1 MVNRYI
7 NYITIEELC
16 NMEEQE
22 YTRRS
27 QRPKKRRLRKGRALF
42 SLLLLCVIVL
52 VGYSV
57 MQYRSG
63 LELANDTK
71 VAQEDFSGDTVKGD
85 IENYLLL
92 GVDSRGEEKSR
103 TDTMMVLSWDKKTND
118 IKLVSLMRDIY
129 ADIPG
134 YQSYKLNTA
143 YYLGGVQLLKETISN
158 MFSLPIHHYAII
170 DFKNFESLV
179 DILAP
184 NGVEINVEKDMSEK
198 IGVSLKQGVHNLN
211 GKELL
216 GYARFRHD
224 AEGDFG
230 RVARQQKVI
239 EAIKN
244 EVLAPQNILNL
255 PKFVGAA
262 QGYVTT
268 DYSSSGEIQQVLKM
282 VSKGKVKIEKAT
294 IPIEGSYQFQNFS
307 HAGDSIVIDVEKN
320 KAFLSEFLGMQLE

>member
-1 MVNRYI
+1 
-7 NYITIEELC
+7 
-16 NMEEQE
+16 MEEQD
-22 YTRRS
+22 YSRRS
-27 QRPKKRRLRKGRALF
+27 QRPKKRRLRKGRALIT
-42 SLLLLCVIVL
+42 LLLLCVIVI
-52 VGYSV
+52 VGYAV
-57 MQYRSG
+57 KQYRSG
-63 LELANDTK
+63 LEMANDTK

-85 IENYLLL
+85 VENYLLL
-92 GVDSRGEEKSR
+92 GIDTRGEEKSR
-103 TDTMMVLSWDKKTND
+103 TDTMMVLSWNKKTND
-118 IKLVSLMRDIY
+118 VKLVSFMRDIY
-129 ADIPG
+129 ANIPG

-143 YYLGGVQLLKETISN
+143 YYLGGVQLLKDTISN
-158 MFSLPIHHYAII
+158 MFGLPIHHYAII

-184 NGVEINVEKDMSEK
+184 NGVKIDVEKDMSEK
-198 IGVSLKQGVHNLN
+198 IGVSLKQGEQYLN

-239 EAIKN
+239 EALKN

-268 DYSSSGEIQQVLKM
+268 DFSSKEEVQQVLKM
-282 VSKGKVKIEKAT
+282 VSKGKVNLEKAT
-294 IPIEGSYQFQNFS
+294 IPIEGSYSFKYFS

-320 KAFLSEFLGMQLE
+320 KEFLRKFLGISLE

>member
-1 MVNRYI
+1 
-7 NYITIEELC
+7 
-16 NMEEQE
+16 MEEQD

-42 SLLLLCVIVL
+42 TFLLLCVIVIA
-52 VGYSV
+52 GYSI

-63 LELANDTK
+63 LQLATDTL
-71 VAQEDFSGDTVKGD
+71 VPQEDFSGDQVKDD

-92 GVDSRGEEKSR
+92 GIDTRGEEKSR
-103 TDTMMVLSWDKKTND
+103 TDTMMVLSWNKKTND
-118 IKLVSLMRDIY
+118 VKLVSFMRDIY

-143 YYLGGVQLLKETISN
+143 YYLGGVQLLKDTLSN
-158 MFSLPIHHYAII
+158 MFGLPIHHYALV

-184 NGVEINVEKDMSEK
+184 NGVEMNVEKDMSEK
-198 IGVSLKQGVHNLN
+198 IGVTLTKGTHNLN
-211 GKELL
+211 GQELL

-239 EAIKN
+239 EALKN
-244 EVLAPQNILNL
+244 EILAPQNLLNL
-255 PKFVGAA
+255 PKFIGAA

-268 DYSSSGEIQQVLKM
+268 DYSSAGEIQQVLKM
-282 VSKGKVKIEKAT
+282 VSKGKVSIEKAT
-294 IPIEGSYQFQNFS
+294 IPIEGSYDFQNFS
-307 HAGDSIVIDVEKN
+307 HAGSAIVIDEKAN
-320 KAFLSEFLGMQLE
+320 KAFLSKFLGISLE

>member
-1 MVNRYI
+1 
-7 NYITIEELC
+7 
-16 NMEEQE
+16 MEEQD

-27 QRPKKRRLRKGRALF
+27 QRPQKRRLRKGRVLF
-42 SLLLLCVIVL
+42 TLLLLCVIVGM
-52 VGYSV
+52 GYAV
-57 MQYRSG
+57 KQYRDG
-63 LELANDTK
+63 LELASDTK

-92 GVDSRGEEKSR
+92 GIDTRGEEKSR
-103 TDTMMVLSWDKKTND
+103 TDTMMVLSWNKKTND
-118 IKLVSLMRDIY
+118 VKLVSFMRDIY

-143 YYLGGVQLLKETISN
+143 YYLGGVQLIKDTISN
-158 MFSLPIHHYAII
+158 MFGLPIHHYAIV

-184 NGVEINVEKDMSEK
+184 NGVKIDVEKDMSEK
-198 IGVSLKQGVHNLN
+198 IGVSLKQGEQNLN

-239 EAIKN
+239 EALKN
-244 EVLAPQNILNL
+244 EILAPQNIVNL

-262 QGYVTT
+262 QGYITT
-268 DYSSSGEIQQVLKM
+268 DLSSKEEVQQVLKM
-282 VSKGKVKIEKAT
+282 VSKGKVNIEKAT
-294 IPIEGSYQFQNFS
+294 IPVEGSFSYQYFS
-307 HAGDSIVIDVEKN
+307 HAGDSIVIDVEQN
-320 KAFLSEFLGMQLE
+320 KEFLRKFLGISLE

>member
-1 MVNRYI
+1 
-7 NYITIEELC
+7 
-16 NMEEQE
+16 MEEQD

-42 SLLLLCVIVL
+42 TFLLLCVIVIA
-52 VGYSV
+52 GYSI

-63 LELANDTK
+63 LQLATDTL
-71 VAQEDFSGDTVKGD
+71 VPQEDFSGDEVKDD

-92 GVDSRGEEKSR
+92 GIDTRGEEKSR
-103 TDTMMVLSWDKKTND
+103 TDTMMVLSWNKKTND
-118 IKLVSLMRDIY
+118 VKLVSFMRDIY

-143 YYLGGVQLLKETISN
+143 YYLGGVQLLKDTLSN
-158 MFSLPIHHYAII
+158 MFGLPIHHYALV

-184 NGVEINVEKDMSEK
+184 NGVEMDVEKDMSEK
-198 IGVSLKQGVHNLN
+198 IGVTLTKGTHNLN
-211 GKELL
+211 GQELL

-239 EAIKN
+239 EALKN
-244 EVLAPQNILNL
+244 EILAPQNLLNL
-255 PKFVGAA
+255 PKFIGAA

-268 DYSSSGEIQQVLKM
+268 DYSSAGEIQQVLKM
-282 VSKGKVKIEKAT
+282 VSKGKVSIEKAT
-294 IPIEGSYQFQNFS
+294 IPIEGSYDFQNFS
-307 HAGDSIVIDVEKN
+307 HAGSAIVIDEKAN
-320 KAFLSEFLGMQLE
+320 KAFLSKFLGISLE

>member
-1 MVNRYI
+1 
-7 NYITIEELC
+7 
-16 NMEEQE
+16 MEEQE

>member
-1 MVNRYI
+1 
-7 NYITIEELC
+7 
-16 NMEEQE
+16 MEEQD

-42 SLLLLCVIVL
+42 TFLLLCVIVIA
-52 VGYSV
+52 GYSI

-63 LELANDTK
+63 LQLATDTL
-71 VAQEDFSGDTVKGD
+71 VPQEDFSGDEVKDD

-92 GVDSRGEEKSR
+92 GIDTRGEEKSR
-103 TDTMMVLSWDKKTND
+103 TDTMMVLSWNKKTND
-118 IKLVSLMRDIY
+118 VKLVSFMRDIY

-143 YYLGGVQLLKETISN
+143 YYLGGVQLLKDTLSN
-158 MFSLPIHHYAII
+158 MFGLPIHHYALV

-184 NGVEINVEKDMSEK
+184 NGVEMDVEKDMSEK
-198 IGVSLKQGVHNLN
+198 IGVTLTKGTHNLN
-211 GKELL
+211 GQELL

-239 EAIKN
+239 EALKN
-244 EVLAPQNILNL
+244 EILAPKNLLNL
-255 PKFVGAA
+255 PKFIGAA

-268 DYSSSGEIQQVLKM
+268 DYSSAGEIQQVLKM
-282 VSKGKVKIEKAT
+282 VSKGKVSIEKAT
-294 IPIEGSYQFQNFS
+294 IPIEGSYDFQNFS
-307 HAGDSIVIDVEKN
+307 HAGSAIVIDEKAN
-320 KAFLSEFLGMQLE
+320 KAFLSKFLGISLE

>member
-1 MVNRYI
+1 
-7 NYITIEELC
+7 
-16 NMEEQE
+16 MEEQE

-42 SLLLLCVIVL
+42 SLLLLCIIVL

-92 GVDSRGEEKSR
+92 GIDSRGEEKSR
-103 TDTMMVLSWDKKTND
+103 TDTMMVLSWDKKTNNV
-118 IKLVSLMRDIY
+118 KLVSLMRDIY

-158 MFSLPIHHYAII
+158 MFGLPIHHYAII

-184 NGVEINVEKDMSEK
+184 NGVEIDVEKDMSEK
-198 IGVSLKQGVHNLN
+198 IGVALKQGVHNLN

-239 EAIKN
+239 EALKN

-282 VSKGKVKIEKAT
+282 VSKGRSKLKRPLSQLKEAINSRALVMQGIQSLLMLRKIK
-294 IPIEGSYQFQNFS
+294 PF
-307 HAGDSIVIDVEKN
+307 K
-320 KAFLSEFLGMQLE
+320 

>member
-1 MVNRYI
+1 
-7 NYITIEELC
+7 
-16 NMEEQE
+16 MEEQD

-42 SLLLLCVIVL
+42 TFLLLYVIVIA
-52 VGYSV
+52 GYSI

-63 LELANDTK
+63 LQLATDTL
-71 VAQEDFSGDTVKGD
+71 VPQEDFSGDEVKDD

-92 GVDSRGEEKSR
+92 GIDTRGEEKSR
-103 TDTMMVLSWDKKTND
+103 TDTMMVLSWNKKTND
-118 IKLVSLMRDIY
+118 VKLVSFMRDIY

-143 YYLGGVQLLKETISN
+143 YYLGGVQLLKDTLSN
-158 MFSLPIHHYAII
+158 MFGLPIHHYALV

-184 NGVEINVEKDMSEK
+184 NGVEMDVEKDMSEK
-198 IGVSLKQGVHNLN
+198 IGVTLTKGTHNLN
-211 GKELL
+211 GQELL

-239 EAIKN
+239 EALKN
-244 EVLAPQNILNL
+244 ELLAPQNLLNL
-255 PKFVGAA
+255 PKFIGAA

-268 DYSSSGEIQQVLKM
+268 DYSSAGEIQQVLKM
-282 VSKGKVKIEKAT
+282 VSKGKVSIEKAT
-294 IPIEGSYQFQNFS
+294 IPIEGSYDFQNFS
-307 HAGDSIVIDVEKN
+307 HAGSAIVIDEKAN
-320 KAFLSEFLGMQLE
+320 KAFLSKFLGISLE

>member
-1 MVNRYI
+1 
-7 NYITIEELC
+7 
-16 NMEEQE
+16 MEEQD

-27 QRPKKRRLRKGRALF
+27 QRPKKRRLRKGRVLF
-42 SLLLLCVIVL
+42 TLLLLCVIVG
-52 VGYSV
+52 VGYAV
-57 MQYRSG
+57 TQYQNG
-63 LELANDTK
+63 LELASDTK
-71 VAQEDFSGDTVKGD
+71 VAQEDFNGDTVKGD

-92 GVDSRGEEKSR
+92 GIDTRGEEKSR
-103 TDTMMVLSWDKKTND
+103 TDTMMVLSWNKKTND
-118 IKLVSLMRDIY
+118 VKLVSFMRDIY
-129 ADIPG
+129 ANIPG

-143 YYLGGVQLLKETISN
+143 YYLGGVQLLKDTISN
-158 MFSLPIHHYAII
+158 MFGLPIHHYAIV

-184 NGVEINVEKDMSEK
+184 NGVKIDVEKDMSEK
-198 IGVSLKQGVHNLN
+198 IGVSLKQGEQNLN

-239 EAIKN
+239 EALKN
-244 EVLAPQNILNL
+244 EILAPQNIVNL

-262 QGYVTT
+262 QGYITT
-268 DYSSSGEIQQVLKM
+268 DLSSKEEVQQVLKM
-282 VSKGKVKIEKAT
+282 VSKGKINIEKAT
-294 IPIEGSYQFQNFS
+294 IPIEGSFSYQYFS

-320 KAFLSEFLGMQLE
+320 KEFLRKFLGISLE

>member
-1 MVNRYI
+1 
-7 NYITIEELC
+7 
-16 NMEEQE
+16 MEEQD

-27 QRPKKRRLRKGRALF
+27 QRPKKRRLRKGRVLF
-42 SLLLLCVIVL
+42 TLLLLCVIVG
-52 VGYSV
+52 VGYAV
-57 MQYRSG
+57 KQYRDG
-63 LELANDTK
+63 LELASDTK

-92 GVDSRGEEKSR
+92 GIDTRGEEKSR
-103 TDTMMVLSWDKKTND
+103 TDTMMVLSWNKKTND
-118 IKLVSLMRDIY
+118 VKLVSFMRDIY

-143 YYLGGVQLLKETISN
+143 YYLGGVQLLKDTISN
-158 MFSLPIHHYAII
+158 MFGLPIHHYAIV

-184 NGVEINVEKDMSEK
+184 NGVKIDVEKDMSEK
-198 IGVSLKQGVHNLN
+198 IGVSLKQGEQNLN
-211 GKELL
+211 GQELL

-239 EAIKN
+239 EALKN
-244 EVLAPQNILNL
+244 EILAPQNIVNL

-262 QGYVTT
+262 QGYITT
-268 DYSSSGEIQQVLKM
+268 DLSSKEEVQQVLKM
-282 VSKGKVKIEKAT
+282 VSKGKINIEKAT
-294 IPIEGSYQFQNFS
+294 IPIEGSFSYEYFS
-307 HAGDSIVIDVEKN
+307 HAGDSIVIDVEQN
-320 KAFLSEFLGMQLE
+320 KEFLRKFLGISLE